1 MKALVDAF
9 NQEKALD
16 SSLAFSVIVQFR
28 RLIVCSSNLNPPSGP
43 LHHATDLAPSHTTL
57 DLTEEATAT
66 GLSTTMPASL
76 YSEPEPALYNTDTED
91 YDSVYGDFEVGSA
104 GTPMMDCI
112 LLYTTQDCAS
122 ESDSL
127 LGHNKAKSAPNIAT
141 ATTTA
146 AAATS
151 TAKQMPSSGHN
162 FQLKMLDETLSIGV
176 NQVTIF

>member
-1 MKALVDAF
+1 MKVLVGSF

-28 RLIVCSSNLNPPSGP
+28 RLIVCSSNLNPPSGH

-104 GTPMMDCI
+104 G
-112 LLYTTQDCAS
+112 LL
-122 ESDSL
+122 
-127 LGHNKAKSAPNIAT
+127 
-141 ATTTA
+141 
-146 AAATS
+146 
-151 TAKQMPSSGHN
+151 
-162 FQLKMLDETLSIGV
+162 
-176 NQVTIF
+176 

>member
-1 MKALVDAF
+1 
-9 NQEKALD
+9 
-16 SSLAFSVIVQFR
+16 
-28 RLIVCSSNLNPPSGP
+28 
-43 LHHATDLAPSHTTL
+43 
-57 DLTEEATAT
+57 
-66 GLSTTMPASL
+66 MPASL

-104 GTPMMDCI
+104 QGTPEMDCI

-146 AAATS
+146 AAAAATS

-176 NQVTIF
+176 NQVAARLISTHLHICISTYLHIYTFTYLHIFISTHLLIY